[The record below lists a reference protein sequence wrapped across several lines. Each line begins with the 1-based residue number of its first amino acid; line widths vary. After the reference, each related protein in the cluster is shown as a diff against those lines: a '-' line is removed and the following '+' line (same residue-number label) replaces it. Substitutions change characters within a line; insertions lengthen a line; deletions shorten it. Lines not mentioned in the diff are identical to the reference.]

1 MKTGIACDWCETSAA
16 VREVWPAA
24 NSAYCFYC
32 SVARKR
38 RECDLMI
45 ARRVRVSPRV
55 KKLGSNLSERFF
67 AGIGR
72 GFRNAAVFSAPAST
86 AE

>member
-16 VREVWPAA
+16 VLEVWPAA

-32 SVARKR
+32 SVARKK

-45 ARRVRVSPRV
+45 ERLVRVSPRV
-55 KKLGSNLSERFF
+55 KN
-67 AGIGR
+67 
-72 GFRNAAVFSAPAST
+72 SAPTSANVSSLVS
-86 AE
+86 AEGLEMRLVF